1 VTSLSPRF
9 ALALAAIAAAA
20 GCGGRAEIWS
30 ATVPQGT
37 AFGLTTAVAIVD
49 APANRVVLLKPG
61 DGQSLS
67 RTFVPVGHNVVA
79 SVVSPDLGKLLV
91 LSAGHRATI
100 GDAQP
105 NEVPSLTVIE
115 PGASSVS
122 RRYDLAVL
130 SSPLAGVAVDPVENR
145 WVVLYAGSGGGAS
158 QAFVQNPNEIVL
170 VDLTQPP
177 ETATPVDY
185 TLHSVG
191 GSPVRFDFTPPLNI
205 SGFGA
210 PQRLLIVESSQ
221 DLAILRLDDPA
232 NSETSVPL
240 TSSTDTRRLAP
251 AAVAFD
257 AGDPTVKDARI
268 GVRVQND
275 STVLTFDLAAD
286 SPRSGL
292 AITPNLADVGGIPS
306 DIAFVHPGANNL
318 RLAALVPSIGK
329 AVLVD
334 PLTSLTTP
342 VALPAAYQTLSLVP
356 STTTAAAGAGPDTAL
371 LWNGLNP
378 QDGAAFWDL
387 GAAVNKPYSSIQT
400 IGLETTIADVIDV
413 PTGPHNDG
421 MLKVLE
427 TRSASAFY
435 VLDLGTRTAA
445 PLITSTS
452 SIDVSVSHLGD
463 YVWTFV
469 PGGTEVAATDFT
481 MMHPHPLLI
490 ERPVSA
496 VFEVARGP
504 GLDPAAIVLHEVGG
518 LGATVYDAAT
528 LDDQTRRL
536 YSGLLL
542 GGSTP

>member
-1 VTSLSPRF
+1 V
-9 ALALAAIAAAA
+9 AL
-20 GCGGRAEIWS
+20 
-30 ATVPQGT
+30 
-37 AFGLTTAVAIVD
+37 LT
-49 APANRVVLLKPG
+49 PG
-61 DGQSLS
+61 SDQSLS
-67 RTFVPVGHNVVA
+67 RTFVPVGHNIVGAVA
-79 SVVSPDLGKLLV
+79 SPDLGKLLV
-91 LSAGHRATI
+91 LSAGHRATL

-115 PGASSVS
+115 PAASSLS

-130 SSPLAGVAVDPVENR
+130 SSPLSGVAVDPIENR

-170 VDLTQPP
+170 IDLTQPP
-177 ETATPVDY
+177 ATATPVDY

-191 GSPVRFDFTPPLNI
+191 GSPVRFDFTRPLNI

-210 PQRLLIVESSQ
+210 PQRLLIVESDQ

-240 TSSTDTRRLAP
+240 TSATDTRRLAP
-251 AAVAFD
+251 AGIAVD
-257 AGDPTVKDARI
+257 AGDSTVKDARI

-275 STVLTFDLAAD
+275 TTVLTFDLAAD

-306 DIAFVHPGANNL
+306 TIAFVHPDATTL
-318 RLAALVPSIGK
+318 RLAALVPSTGK

-342 VALPAAYQTLSLVP
+342 VTLPAAYQTLSLVASP
-356 STTTAAAGAGPDTAL
+356 MTGATAAVGSDTAL
-371 LWNGLNP
+371 LWNGVNQ

-400 IGLETTIADVIDV
+400 IGLQTTIADVIDV
-413 PTGPHNDG
+413 PAGPHNDG

-427 TRSASAFY
+427 TRSASSFY

-452 SIDVSVSHLGD
+452 SIDVSVSPLGD

-469 PGGTEVAATDFT
+469 PGGTDVAATDFT
-481 MMHPHPLLI
+481 MKHPHPLLI
-490 ERPVSA
+490 ERPVSD
-496 VFEVARGP
+496 VFEVARGQ
-504 GLDPAAIVLHEVGG
+504 GLDPSVIVLHELGG

>member
-1 VTSLSPRF
+1 
-9 ALALAAIAAAA
+9 
-20 GCGGRAEIWS
+20 
-30 ATVPQGT
+30 
-37 AFGLTTAVAIVD
+37 
-49 APANRVVLLKPG
+49 
-61 DGQSLS
+61 
-67 RTFVPVGHNVVA
+67 
-79 SVVSPDLGKLLV
+79 
-91 LSAGHRATI
+91 
-100 GDAQP
+100 
-105 NEVPSLTVIE
+105 
-115 PGASSVS
+115 
-122 RRYDLAVL
+122 VL
-130 SSPLAGVAVDPVENR
+130 SSPLSGVAVDPIENR

-170 VDLTQPP
+170 IDLTQPP
-177 ETATPVDY
+177 ATATPVDY

-191 GSPVRFDFTPPLNI
+191 GSPVRFDFTRPLNI

-210 PQRLLIVESSQ
+210 PQRLLIVESDQ

-240 TSSTDTRRLAP
+240 TSATDTRRLAP
-251 AAVAFD
+251 AGIAVD
-257 AGDPTVKDARI
+257 AGDSTVKDARI

-275 STVLTFDLAAD
+275 TTVLTFDLAAD

-306 DIAFVHPGANNL
+306 TIAFVHPDATTL
-318 RLAALVPSIGK
+318 RLAALVPSTGK

-342 VALPAAYQTLSLVP
+342 VTLPAAYQTLSLVASP
-356 STTTAAAGAGPDTAL
+356 MTGATAAVGSDTAL
-371 LWNGLNP
+371 LWNGVNQ

-400 IGLETTIADVIDV
+400 IGLQTTIADVIDV
-413 PTGPHNDG
+413 PAGPHNDG

-427 TRSASAFY
+427 TRSASSFY

-452 SIDVSVSHLGD
+452 SIDVSVSPLGD

-469 PGGTEVAATDFT
+469 PGGTDVAATDFT
-481 MMHPHPLLI
+481 MKHPHPLLI
-490 ERPVSA
+490 ERPVSD
-496 VFEVARGP
+496 VFEVARGQV
-504 GLDPAAIVLHEVGG
+504 LDPSVIVLHELGG